1 MMIRKIKSIFLVVVI
16 FCQKMIDTT
25 YRLIRGVPT
34 LRRSQIT
41 ANLFLGG
48 QYNLVGLKRLKKMGI
63 TAIINMRIH
72 SIYAAAHYEG
82 FNYLH
87 LPTIDN
93 TPPLLD
99 DLIKGAEF
107 AHNEIKS
114 GGKVYIHCRQGLGRG
129 PTMAIA
135 YLLKMGATYKDA
147 FATVKAVRT
156 FINPRPGQIMR
167 LQELEEYFKQHNDTV
182 KELIPKT

>member
-1 MMIRKIKSIFLVVVI
+1 MIRKLRSVLIIIVI
-16 FCQKMIDTT
+16 FCQKITDQT
-25 YRLIRGVPT
+25 YRILRGVPT
-34 LRRSQIT
+34 LRHSQIT

-48 QYNLVGLKRLKKMGI
+48 QYNLRGLKKLKAMGV

-72 SIYAAAHYEG
+72 SIYQAAQYEG
-82 FNYLH
+82 FQYLH

-93 TPPLLD
+93 TAPLLQ

-107 AHNEIKS
+107 AYDEIQN

-135 YLLKMGATYKDA
+135 YLLKMGATYEDA
-147 FATVKAVRT
+147 FATVKKTRS
-156 FINPRPGQIMR
+156 FINPRPAQIER
-167 LQELEEYFKQHNDTV
+167 LKELERYFKDNTA
-182 KELIPKT
+182 KEIIPRT